1 MAEMEIKV
9 LLVGLI
15 LCFIG
20 FAIFLY
26 GTTNMTRVTVVS
38 DSFLVVVGIFL
49 GIAGFLVFVA
59 GAFSSG
65 SMFN

>member
-1 MAEMEIKV
+1 MEIKV
-9 LLVGLI
+9 VLVGLI
-15 LCFIG
+15 LCILG

-26 GTTNMTRVTVVS
+26 GTTNMTHVTAVS

-65 SMFN
+65 FTFN